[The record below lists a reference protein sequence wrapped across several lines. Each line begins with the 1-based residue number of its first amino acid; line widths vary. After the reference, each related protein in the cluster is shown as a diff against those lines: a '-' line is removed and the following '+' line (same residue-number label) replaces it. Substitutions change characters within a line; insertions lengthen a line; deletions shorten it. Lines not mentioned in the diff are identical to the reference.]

1 MIPTIDPQVKHVGIS
16 HLRKLNADILRNL
29 QGALVIC
36 DNSEPIAVIVSYET
50 FLRIQQAQIVL
61 SNGVDK
67 AIGMIE
73 AVTETRAR
81 MAKGTQGALARP
93 LREKGDVKR

>member
-16 HLRKLNADILRNL
+16 HLRKLNADTLRNL

-50 FLRIQQAQIVL
+50 FLRIQSTERKL
-61 SNGVDK
+61 SAAVDYVVPR
-67 AIGMIE
+67 G
-73 AVTETRAR
+73 
-81 MAKGTQGALARP
+81 